1 MLLTRQVTKSTRNMP
16 AIHTAV
22 HMYLFP
28 SVTFSLHSWYAH
40 SDELTFL
47 FIKISQE
54 TVTYYSFYVLCKRQN
69 TRQAYGL
76 LFTKLKPI
84 QCRPYIIINV
94 KIAIVLNITWRR
106 CKINWQAASFV
117 VCFSY
122 LLIRVEQ
129 CCLSGSCGFS
139 YIKLCCN
146 TMVIGRCG
154 GILFYVTV
162 ITQY

>member
-1 MLLTRQVTKSTRNMP
+1 MP

-28 SVTFSLHSWYAH
+28 SVTLSLHSWYAH

-47 FIKISQE
+47 CIKITQV
-54 TVTYYSFYVLCKRQN
+54 TVTCYSLYVLCKRQN

-84 QCRPYIIINV
+84 QCCPYIIINV
-94 KIAIVLNITWRR
+94 KKAILLNITRF
-106 CKINWQAASFV
+106 KINWPAASFV
-117 VCFSY
+117 VCVSD
-122 LLIRVEQ
+122 LLIQVEQ
-129 CCLSGSCGFS
+129 CCLWGSCGFS

-146 TMVIGRCG
+146 IMVICRCG
-154 GILFYVTV
+154 GILFYVTIV
-162 ITQY
+162 TQY

>member
-1 MLLTRQVTKSTRNMP
+1 MP

-22 HMYLFP
+22 HMYLFF
-28 SVTFSLHSWYAH
+28 SVTLSLHSWYAH

-47 FIKISQE
+47 CIKITQV
-54 TVTYYSFYVLCKRQN
+54 TVTCYSFYVHCERQN

-76 LFTKLKPI
+76 LFTKLKLI

-94 KIAIVLNITWRR
+94 KKAILLNITRR
-106 CKINWQAASFV
+106 WCKINWPAASFG
-117 VCFSY
+117 VCVSGV
-122 LLIRVEQ
+122 LIQVEQ

-162 ITQY
+162 VTQY